1 MFRSS
6 KDIVGKQFKHVEL
19 GSVSETLYKSDL
31 KGLKDISTLIGIL
44 SGILANVP
52 VSVASNI
59 AALIF
64 DRIIR
69 NTPEELVVDTTS
81 YEVLL
86 THDNAYYTHC
96 YHSTI
101 KFYNDGKLI
110 KTMKDY
116 SQSIGG

>member
-1 MFRSS
+1 M
-6 KDIVGKQFKHVEL
+6 GKQFKHVEL

-44 SGILANVP
+44 SGILANVPVSVP